1 MIEPD
6 DAFWKRKLAKNLKR
20 RMGIRKPKDTFL
32 IVCEGAKTEPN
43 YFISFR
49 LLSSYV
55 KDVFG
60 IGDNTEEL
68 VRRTIV
74 FRNAAARYGIKY
86 DQVWCIFD
94 KNSFPEQ
101 NFNNALALAKKEDIK
116 VAYSNEAFE
125 LWYLLHFNYVCT
137 AMPRSEYIN
146 KLSSELGEP
155 YEKNSE
161 LMYQKLLDRQ
171 EAARKNARQL
181 LSTYSSPN
189 PCKDNPSTTVHLLVE
204 ELNRFLNQ

>member
-6 DAFWKRKLAKNLKR
+6 DAFWKRKQARNLKR
-20 RMGIRKPKDTFL
+20 RVGIRKPKDTFL

-43 YFISFR
+43 YFRSFH
-49 LLSSYV
+49 LSSSYV
-55 KDVFG
+55 NDVFG

-68 VRRTIV
+68 VRRTIA
-74 FRNAAARYGIKY
+74 FRNKAARYSIKY
-86 DQVWCIFD
+86 DQVRCVFD
-94 KNSFPEQ
+94 KNSFPDQ
-101 NFNNALALAKKEDIK
+101 NFNNAIALASREDVK

-137 AMPRSEYIN
+137 AMTRSEYIN

-161 LMYQKLLDRQ
+161 LMYQKLLNKQ
-171 EAARKNARQL
+171 ETARKNARQL
-181 LSTYSSPN
+181 LSTYSPPN
-189 PCKDNPSTTVHLLVE
+189 PCKNNPSTTVHLLVE

>member
-6 DAFWKRKLAKNLKR
+6 DAFWKRKQTKNLKR
-20 RMGIRKPKDTFL
+20 KVGIRKPKDTFL
-32 IVCEGAKTEPN
+32 IICEGAKTEPN

-49 LLSSYV
+49 LLSSHV
-55 KDVFG
+55 KDIFG

-74 FRNAAARYGIKY
+74 FRDAAARYGVKY
-86 DQVWCIFD
+86 DQVWCVFD
-94 KNSFPEQ
+94 KDSFPEQ
-101 NFNNALALAKKEDIK
+101 NFNNALALAKKEGIK

-137 AMPRSEYIN
+137 AMHRSEYIN
-146 KLSSELGEP
+146 KLSSVLGEQ

-161 LMYQKLLDRQ
+161 LMYQKLLDKQ
-171 EAARKNARQL
+171 ETARKNAQQL
-181 LSTYSSPN
+181 LSSYPVSN

-204 ELNRFLNQ
+204 ELNKFLNQ